1 MHAAMRMGD
10 AAARGGAVPRG
21 HWAYNRLHAVR
32 EDRPHGRLLFFPFFS
47 HVSMRTVTAIKVI
60 GKKNLDRQSRS
71 AILEVPACTA
81 PGPLFRKATVW
92 LQALS

>member
-1 MHAAMRMGD
+1 MRVGD

-21 HWAYNRLHAVR
+21 DWAYNRLHAVR
-32 EDRPHGRLLFFPFFS
+32 EDRPRGRLLFSFFS
-47 HVSMRTVTAIKVI
+47 HVSMRTVNNHQ
-60 GKKNLDRQSRS
+60 GYRKKNLDRQSRS
-71 AILEVPACTA
+71 AILEIPACTA

>member
-1 MHAAMRMGD
+1 MQRHGEELF
-10 AAARGGAVPRG
+10 
-21 HWAYNRLHAVR
+21 RLHAVR
-32 EDRPHGRLLFFPFFS
+32 EDRPRGRLFFFLFFS
-47 HVSMRTVTAIKVI
+47 HVSMRTVNSPQ
-60 GKKNLDRQSRS
+60 GYRKKNLDRQSRS